1 MLPSHVVWDEKKYRG
16 HAYADYSW
24 ACYVAE
30 VEADLRD
37 YSIRPLRFVAVQDI
51 GTVIHPELARGQV
64 EGGVVQGLGYAL
76 YEAVHFQAGRVVNA
90 GFSDYIV
97 PLAADIP
104 ELVCDFIE
112 NPSPTGAFGAKGL
125 GELPMD
131 GVAPAV
137 LNALAD
143 ATGLEFAAIPVL
155 PSDFHRAVSGAAEP
169 GEK

>member
-1 MLPSHVVWDEKKYRG
+1 
-16 HAYADYSW
+16 
-24 ACYVAE
+24 
-30 VEADLRD
+30 
-37 YSIRPLRFVAVQDI
+37 VAVQDI

-76 YEAVHFQAGRVVNA
+76 YEAVQFRDGKVINP

-97 PLAADIP
+97 PMAADIP
-104 ELVCDFIE
+104 EIVCDFVE

-137 LNALAD
+137 LNALAQ
-143 ATGLEFAAIPVL
+143 ATGEECTAIPVL
-155 PSDFHRAVSGAAEP
+155 PSDLFPRLDAARRAG
-169 GEK
+169 GKG